1 MTQQKGFGYNSNV
14 FFEAKK
20 NHRYSI
26 QYFSEMPQYI
36 EISQANTDNFIARAQ
51 IIVSSKGDVINH
63 NIYGKL
69 ITVEVTDEN
78 MSNNEFYFECDCDG
92 YIMMHASAAII
103 VKDLGELEISENNPE
118 KENEIVEDMNQ
129 KEASQTKT
137 DDNVEIMQNK
147 SIIDE

>member
-1 MTQQKGFGYNSNV
+1 MTQQRGFGYNSNV
-14 FFEAKK
+14 FFEAKR

-26 QYFSEMPQYI
+26 QYFSQMPQYI

-69 ITVEVTDEN
+69 ITVEVNDES

-92 YIMMHASAAII
+92 YIMMHASDAII
-103 VKDLGELEISENNPE
+103 VKDLGELKLSENNSE
-118 KENEIVEDMNQ
+118 

-147 SIIDE
+147 SNIDE

>member
-1 MTQQKGFGYNSNV
+1 MTQQRGFGYNSNV
-14 FFEAKK
+14 FFEAKR

-26 QYFSEMPQYI
+26 QYFSQMPQYI

-69 ITVEVTDEN
+69 ITVEVTDES

-92 YIMMHASAAII
+92 YIMMHASDAII
-103 VKDLGELEISENNPE
+103 VKDLGELKLSENNSE
-118 KENEIVEDMNQ
+118 

-147 SIIDE
+147 SNIDE

>member
-1 MTQQKGFGYNSNV
+1 MTQQRGFGYNSNV
-14 FFEAKK
+14 FFEAKR

-26 QYFSEMPQYI
+26 QYFSQMPQYI

-69 ITVEVTDEN
+69 ITVEVNDES

-92 YIMMHASAAII
+92 YIMMHASDAII
-103 VKDLGELEISENNPE
+103 VKDLGELKLSENNSE
-118 KENEIVEDMNQ
+118 

-137 DDNVEIMQNK
+137 DDKVEIIQNK
-147 SIIDE
+147 SNIDE

>member
-1 MTQQKGFGYNSNV
+1 MTQQRGFGYNSNV
-14 FFEAKK
+14 FFEAKR

-26 QYFSEMPQYI
+26 QYFSQMPQYI

-69 ITVEVTDEN
+69 ITVEVNDES

-92 YIMMHASAAII
+92 YIMMHASDAII
-103 VKDLGELEISENNPE
+103 VKDLGELKLSENNSE
-118 KENEIVEDMNQ
+118 

-137 DDNVEIMQNK
+137 DDNVEIIQNK
-147 SIIDE
+147 SNIDE